1 MRYVLKTLIQ
11 RRSLIKEL
19 VSKDL
24 KLRYAR
30 SRLGFLWLFLS
41 PLLLVGIF
49 YVVFYK
55 FLQVR
60 TEEMPFLLY
69 LMSAI
74 FPWMFFQNSLTGA
87 ITSLYDNRN
96 LIRESGFP
104 HYLIPLCVVL
114 VNLIQFLPSL
124 LILLVSSAFMRGG
137 LPMSAVL
144 LPAVLGMHF
153 VITLGLATLSSLLY
167 VKARDIKYIIEVC
180 LTLLFYL
187 TPVFYPLSFVEASLS
202 PDLFRLYKLN
212 PFVGIVSLYRVTSVK
227 GGYYSMA
234 GSLDMATLVYVPVLF
249 AAFVAL
255 CSALYYRKN
264 KRSINDRLFY

>member
-1 MRYVLKTLIQ
+1 MCYLLKTIID
-11 RRSLIKEL
+11 RRSLIREL
-19 VSKDL
+19 VCKDL

-69 LMSAI
+69 LMSAV
-74 FPWMFFQNSLTGA
+74 FPWMFFQNSLNSA
-87 ITSLYDNRN
+87 ITSLCDNRN

-104 HYLIPLCVVL
+104 HYLIPLSVVL
-114 VNLIQFLPSL
+114 VNFIQFLPSL

-137 LPMSAVL
+137 LPILAIL
-144 LPAVLGMHF
+144 LPVVLVMHF
-153 VITLGLATLSSLLY
+153 AMTLGFAILSSLLY
-167 VKARDIKYIIEVC
+167 VKARDIKYIIEMC
-180 LTLLFYL
+180 LILLFYL
-187 TPVFYPLSFVEASLS
+187 TPVFYPLTLVESSLS
-202 PDLFRLYKLN
+202 PELFKLYMLN
-212 PFVGIVSLYRVTSVK
+212 PFVGLISLYRVTGVK
-227 GGYYSMA
+227 GGYYSVA
-234 GSLDMATLVYVPVLF
+234 RFLDIQTLVLVPLF
-249 AAFVAL
+249 FTVFILL
-255 CSALYYRKN
+255 CSFLYYRKN